1 MYEYSPKALSMHNSM
16 LTSSGYFIDGYFL
29 QTSWQD
35 FSNSDES
42 LFYDGKKSRNWTLKN
57 HFCLS
62 FKIKA
67 IKANKKTI
75 PRGSV
80 ATLFMLET

>member
-1 MYEYSPKALSMHNSM
+1 M

-42 LFYDGKKSRNWTLKN
+42 LFYDGKNQEIGHSTIISKQNKKN
-57 HFCLS
+57 HTKGKCCN
-62 FKIKA
+62 I
-67 IKANKKTI
+67 IHV
-75 PRGSV
+75 GSM
-80 ATLFMLET
+80 TNRYI